1 MQLNQFR
8 FLIAVDK
15 YGSISRAART
25 DAVLITPRMEVVRSN
40 RDYRYKLVPLT
51 VEDFDVDVFGG
62 WVHDGTC
69 ELNRAESCVV
79 EALEAVCEDYL
90 LLEA

>member
-40 RDYRYKLVPLT
+40 RDYR
-51 VEDFDVDVFGG
+51 
-62 WVHDGTC
+62 
-69 ELNRAESCVV
+69 
-79 EALEAVCEDYL
+79 
-90 LLEA
+90 